1 MFCMNFVA
9 NLTTF
14 VDTYILLRHPN
25 PSVVII
31 GKTVDLDTME
41 INKQSWFY
49 VNSYNWMSTKRQFI
63 KLVLMKTVSNPTN
76 VFY

>member
-1 MFCMNFVA
+1 MAFTCLSLGIPTDKQINYVNAMFCMNFVA

-49 VNSYNWMSTKRQFI
+49 VNSYN
-63 KLVLMKTVSNPTN
+63 
-76 VFY
+76 